1 MKVIFVISDTHFGH
15 QLMTTV
21 LTDQGKR
28 LRPWDTTDEMDEVL
42 IANWN
47 SLVTP
52 SDKVYHLGDV
62 FFPRKGRMLLSRL
75 NGDKVLIRGN
85 HDGHP
90 IKDYLMGFRDI
101 RALHVLDG
109 IIMTHVPVHPQ
120 TLSRWKG
127 NVHGHLHEHIVTGSR
142 GLPDGRYVSV
152 CVEKIKY
159 TPQEWS
165 VVRNELVA

>member
-1 MKVIFVISDTHFGH
+1 MKDIFVISDTHFGH

-21 LTDQGKR
+21 LTDHGQR
-28 LRPWDTTDEMDEVL
+28 LRPWDTTDEMDETL

-47 SLVTP
+47 SVVTP

-90 IKDYLMGFRDI
+90 IKDYLMGFRDV
-101 RALHVLDG
+101 RALHVLDNV
-109 IIMTHVPVHPQ
+109 IMTHVPIHEQ
-120 TLSRWKG
+120 SLSRWKG
-127 NVHGHLHEHIVTGSR
+127 NVHGHLHEHRILNRV
-142 GLPDGRYVSV
+142 GLPDPRYTTV
-152 CVEKIKY
+152 CVEHIGY
-159 TPQEWS
+159 TPKEWS
-165 VVRNELVA
+165 VVRSELVA

>member
-1 MKVIFVISDTHFGH
+1 MKNIFVISDTHFGH
-15 QLMTTV
+15 ELMTTV
-21 LTDQGKR
+21 LTDEGQR
-28 LRPWDTTDEMDEVL
+28 LRPWNTTEEMDEAL

-47 SLVTP
+47 SVVTP

-109 IIMTHVPVHPQ
+109 VIMTHVPIHEQ
-120 TLSRWKG
+120 SLSRWKG
-127 NVHGHLHEHIVTGSR
+127 NIHGHLHEHRILDSHGNVD
-142 GLPDGRYVSV
+142 PRYNTV
-152 CVEKIKY
+152 CVEHINY
-159 TPQEWS
+159 TPVEWS
-165 VVRNELVA
+165 VARSGLVA